1 MTHDI
6 IEDKRNIIEADEQW
20 DSGIAFGPGTNT
32 YRLVKALLSEAD
44 RIDGEL
50 EEIYD
55 QTHINTATG
64 KSLEKIGDLVDVN
77 RQTGEGDGKYRARI
91 KGNFR
96 ASTTGTTYNDFSEF
110 VATVLNTDI
119 DNLNFLTSYDAEPA
133 TVTVNAD
140 PSVYQNTVLTAQDIV
155 SIVEQGVP
163 AGHAVN
169 LTEGGTF
176 RLKEDGDIDDPS
188 KGLTSDSIS
197 TGGTL
202 AEDLLA

>member
-1 MTHDI
+1 MSHFDLQ
-6 IEDKRNIIEADEQW
+6 DGRNIAEADAEW
-20 DSGIAFGPGTNT
+20 KSGIAFTSQSNT
-32 YRLVKALLSEAD
+32 YKLVKALLSEAD

-64 KSLEKIGDLVDVN
+64 KNLEKIGDLVDVN

-140 PSVYQNTVLTAQDIV
+140 PSIYQNTVLTAQDIV